1 VNKGD
6 LSVKCPRPRRSC
18 GVAAASKGQK
28 TAQLGDQGQ
37 RPTNKGEPMQT
48 QYFIFAGAIAICGI
62 VYLLLKLESDQID
75 KEIQEV
81 DRYEAQQKKIK
92 KALNK

>member
-1 VNKGD
+1 M
-6 LSVKCPRPRRSC
+6 PRPRRSC

-28 TAQLGDQGQ
+28 TAQLGNQGQ

-62 VYLLLKLESDQID
+62 LYLLLKLERDLN
-75 KEIQEV
+75 KEIEEV

-92 KALNK
+92 KALDK

>member
-1 VNKGD
+1 MH
-6 LSVKCPRPRRSC
+6 RPRRSC
-18 GVAAASKGQK
+18 GVAVASKGQK

-37 RPTNKGEPMQT
+37 RPTSKGEPMQT

-62 VYLLLKLESDQID
+62 LYLLLKLENDLN
-75 KEIQEV
+75 KEIAEI

-92 KALNK
+92 KALEK